1 MPGGQWILTVSAG
14 QNTLFTTTRVVKRES
29 KNNYSRFRFAREPL
43 DAIDKNEETH
53 RPDFPFA
60 EELNKRR
67 YPVRALRYWWLSRVI
82 DEEVKRLDHPPMIV
96 DVGCDRGII
105 KRFIPPI
112 EGASW
117 TGLDIDIDRRDVELA
132 KYDKRVQADF
142 DVGLPLPDAT
152 ADIAICSHV
161 LEHLPRPDFTMRE
174 INRILKPGGL
184 LLVGVPT
191 APSFIAKLRE
201 KQFQRQ
207 LAEGTRVAGQHIHV
221 FWEGRLRDLAAAT
234 GFVV

>member
-1 MPGGQWILTVSAG
+1 VAPSIGFGGAFYFPRRHSKLFEMPGGQWILTVSAG

-53 RPDFPFA
+53 RPDFPFS

-67 YPVRALRYWWLSRVI
+67 YPVRALRYWWLSRAI
-82 DEEVKRLDHPPMIV
+82 DEEVRSLDHTAIII

-112 EGASW
+112 EGAQW
-117 TGLDIDIDRRDVELA
+117 IGLDIDINRPDVELA
-132 KYDKRVQADF
+132 KYDKRIQADF
-142 DVGLPLPDAT
+142 DEGLPVPDAM

-161 LEHLPRPDFTMRE
+161 LEHLPRPDFTM
-174 INRILKPGGL
+174 G
-184 LLVGVPT
+184 
-191 APSFIAKLRE
+191 
-201 KQFQRQ
+201 
-207 LAEGTRVAGQHIHV
+207 
-221 FWEGRLRDLAAAT
+221 
-234 GFVV
+234 